1 MADEQ
6 DEDRTGMDVN
16 DMDDDAAAPLKPF
29 SRRGRQPAQ
38 PIASTVPTRTF
49 PNEGARRIAEPAQ
62 PARRLD
68 RARPGESASKQLI
81 VGREIELR
89 GEIRSCD
96 RLTVEGRV
104 EAALSDARIIEI
116 SPSGY
121 FKGSATVDEAEISGY
136 FEGDL
141 IARDK
146 LTVRAQG
153 RITGSI
159 RYGRI
164 IIESGGQI
172 SGDMQSLG
180 EDSESTGNASDNN
193 FNPDRSS
200 GES

>member
-1 MADEQ
+1 MANEQ
-6 DEDRTGMDVN
+6 NEGTSVDN
-16 DMDDDAAAPLKPF
+16 DNMDDDSAPPLKPF
-29 SRRGRQPAQ
+29 SRQGRQQAPSAALAT
-38 PIASTVPTRTF
+38 PVRAFPGDATR
-49 PNEGARRIAEPAQ
+49 RVAEPAQ
-62 PARRLD
+62 PARRHE

-81 VGREIELR
+81 VGREIELS

-121 FKGSATVDEAEISGY
+121 FKGSATVDEADISGY

-164 IIESGGQI
+164 VIESGGEI
-172 SGDMQSLG
+172 SGDMKSLSSAEES
-180 EDSESTGNASDNN
+180 EDNRN
-193 FNPDRSS
+193 NPDLSS
-200 GES
+200 EEQ